1 MKLTVVLKGMI
12 CLKPTSNLHAVT
24 DVEMRVRVSTG
35 EESTLGYKVLGEF
48 GLGKFVQDE
57 VKKLN
62 ITLYSGDP
70 ATEPTPFVRLYFYER
85 VMDFFDYPIGL
96 GLVGVKNGK
105 IYWKVGTD
113 TEDKGTVHP
122 GDYDFN
128 DFDGSRRFL
137 MKGTGGLYL
146 AFITAQLSL

>member
-12 CLKPTSNLHAVT
+12 CLKPTSNPHAVT

-35 EESTLGYKVLGEF
+35 VEWTLDYKVLGEF

-62 ITLYSGDP
+62 ITLYSGDLS
-70 ATEPTPFVRLYFYER
+70 TEPTPYVRLYFYER
-85 VMDFFDYPIGL
+85 VMDGFDYPIGL
-96 GLVGVKNGK
+96 GFVGVKNGK
-105 IYWKVGTD
+105 IYWKVSAD
-113 TEDKGTVHP
+113 TEDKGTVQP

-128 DFDGSRRFL
+128 DFDGARRFL

-146 AFITAQLSL
+146 AFFTAQLSL